1 MTINREKY
9 YYSINEV
16 SEITSVPTYTLRYWE
31 KKYKFIRPKK
41 GKNGKRLYK
50 KDDIKKIEE
59 LNAYLKKGM
68 KLEAAID
75 QIKNSPKKNN
85 SKILKE
91 IKEELKEILQ
101 ILSNLVI
108 I

>member
-1 MTINREKY
+1 MSTSKEKY

-16 SEITSVPTYTLRYWE
+16 SKITSVPPYTLRYWE

-50 KDDIKKIEE
+50 KEDLKKIEK
-59 LNAYLKKGM
+59 LNIYLKKGM
-68 KLEAAID
+68 KLEAAIE
-75 QIKNSPKKNN
+75 QIKNSPQKDN
-85 SKILKE
+85 SQILKE
-91 IKEELKEILQ
+91 VKKELKEILQ
-101 ILSNLVI
+101 ILTDLTI